1 MHGFGSAG
9 TDVFYD
15 REFNTAFNSAGSF
28 NLIYVNWLDL
38 ANDPLYPQAAIN
50 ALSVGEYTAEFLNN
64 LISASGLS
72 HADLHLG
79 AILTVYDVCT
89 GMEEE
94 DNMPKDDEVREV
106 TLIL

>member
-1 MHGFGSAG
+1 MHGWSPSGRGG
-9 TDVFYD
+9 TNVFYD

-28 NLIYVNWLDL
+28 NLIYVSWLDL
-38 ANDPLYPQAAIN
+38 AKDPLYLQAAIN

-79 AILTVYDVCT
+79 AIL
-89 GMEEE
+89 
-94 DNMPKDDEVREV
+94 
-106 TLIL
+106 I